1 MQFFSFSQRL
11 HSDIV
16 GNLEF
21 KLSFHGP
28 FGWVIMLQCFW
39 NVSEVWFC
47 LFQNVVPINFPSGTN
62 ISMTID
68 DNYKYQIWQI
78 VDIVDPPDPQSGF
91 GGGGQGVPKNLT
103 VQDSAVLH
111 GFHGFS
117 QFQWWDLLTFWL
129 LGNLWRNKAFV
140 ESENGITYF
149 NDFPPLMI
157 VAGIDDDFEEPIWQQ
172 QIPCSGLLFRIFG
185 RSLSAE
191 TTQIADL
198 WTTLMMMAFCRH
210 LQHNKHKNIHRN
222 ENGALRLHL
231 LLQVWTGHGLSIFWN
246 TKSEHF
252 QTESDHV
259 QMELL

>member
-1 MQFFSFSQRL
+1 MGPLAELLCCNVFEMFQNYDFAC
-11 HSDIV
+11 
-16 GNLEF
+16 F
-21 KLSFHGP
+21 KT
-28 FGWVIMLQCFW
+28 
-39 NVSEVWFC
+39 
-47 LFQNVVPINFPSGTN
+47 LFQSIFHNFPSGTN
-62 ISMTID
+62 IPVD
-68 DNYKYQIWQI
+68 DSWWHCWYCWSTGPSI
-78 VDIVDPPDPQSGF
+78 
-91 GGGGQGVPKNLT
+91 GGGGGAGRPKKSHM
-103 VQDSAVLH
+103 QDSAVLH

-117 QFQWWDLLTFWL
+117 HLQRWDQLFSNFLVCQKLTFWL

-140 ESENGITYF
+140 ESENVITYF
-149 NDFPPLMI
+149 SDFPPLMI
-157 VAGIDDDFEEPIWQQ
+157 VAEIDDDFEEPIWQQ

-198 WTTLMMMAFCRH
+198 WTTLMMIGFCRH

-231 LLQVWTGHGLSIFWN
+231 LMQVWTGHGLSIFWN

>member
-1 MQFFSFSQRL
+1 
-11 HSDIV
+11 
-16 GNLEF
+16 
-21 KLSFHGP
+21 
-28 FGWVIMLQCFW
+28 
-39 NVSEVWFC
+39 
-47 LFQNVVPINFPSGTN
+47 
-62 ISMTID
+62 MTLLILLIHRAL
-68 DNYKYQIWQI
+68 NR
-78 VDIVDPPDPQSGF
+78 
-91 GGGGQGVPKNLT
+91 GGGAGRPKKSHM
-103 VQDSAVLH
+103 QDSAVLH

-117 QFQWWDLLTFWL
+117 HLQRWDLLFSNFLVCQKLTFWL

-140 ESENGITYF
+140 ESENVITYF
-149 NDFPPLMI
+149 SDFPPLMI
-157 VAGIDDDFEEPIWQQ
+157 VAEIDDDFEEPIWQQ

-198 WTTLMMMAFCRH
+198 WTTLMMIGFCRH

-231 LLQVWTGHGLSIFWN
+231 LMQVWTGHGLSIFWN